1 MYEKIKAYICRHS
14 MIKKE
19 DVVIAGV
26 SGGADSVCL
35 LLILEKLKTEW
46 DFGLAVVH
54 VNHCLR
60 GEAADADEAFVQEL
74 CAKMD
79 IPLLCVR
86 ENVKAYAEQYKLSE
100 EESGREVRRAAY
112 RQAMDIYGGTKIALA
127 HHMDDNA
134 ETMLL
139 NLARGTGMKG
149 MAGIRPV
156 NGSYIRPLLAVRRNE
171 IEEYLRKHHMVY
183 QTDSTNLEDAYTRNR
198 IRNHVIPYLE
208 NHVNRKTVEHMQEYA
223 EQMELASAYMNRQTD
238 KLWKACV
245 KETGAGY
252 QIALESFLKEDKAL
266 HPYLIRR
273 VIAMAAGREKDIESV
288 HVRSVEDLCDRQS
301 GKQVMLPYGLEA
313 VREYD
318 KIWIRQRKM
327 SAGRKEAGVT
337 GVETGNDV
345 SGEFAEVL
353 LCRPG
358 EETFDRKTAEGI
370 QLRVFS
376 CEKIPDAFEER
387 LYTKWFDYD
396 IIQNN
401 VVLRGRRSGDYLQI
415 DAQGHTQKLKN
426 YLINAKIPKGQR
438 DKVPLIAVGQE
449 ILWIIG
455 YRQNQKYQITEHTK
469 RILEIQVEDYGGKED
484 GRAY

>member
-1 MYEKIKAYICRHS
+1 MYEKIKAYIRRHN
-14 MIKKE
+14 MIEKD

-35 LLILEKLKTEW
+35 LLLLDKLRREW
-46 DFGLAVVH
+46 EFGLVVVH

-60 GEAADADEAFVQEL
+60 GPDADADEAFVREL
-74 CAKMD
+74 CGKMEV
-79 IPLLCVR
+79 PVLCVR
-86 ENVKAYAEQYKLSE
+86 ENVKAYADQHKLSDE
-100 EESGREVRRAAY
+100 EAGREVRRAAY
-112 RQAMDIYGGTKIALA
+112 RQAMESYGGTKIALA

-139 NLARGTGMKG
+139 NLARGTGVKG

-156 NGSYIRPLLAVRRNE
+156 NGRYIRPLLAVRRSE
-171 IEEYLRKHHMVY
+171 IEAYLQEHHMTY
-183 QTDSTNLEDAYTRNR
+183 QTDSTNLEDGYTRNR

-208 NHVNRKTVEHMQEYA
+208 SHVNRKMVEHMQEYA
-223 EQMELASAYMNRQTD
+223 EQMEQAAGYLSRQTD
-238 KLWKACV
+238 KLWEACV
-245 KETGAGY
+245 KETDTGY
-252 QIALESFLKEDKAL
+252 QIALKPFQEEDKAL

-273 VIAMAAGREKDIESV
+273 VIAAAAGREKDIESV
-288 HVRSVEDLCDRQS
+288 HVRNVAELCDRQS
-301 GKQVMLPYGLEA
+301 GRRAMLPYGLEA

-318 KIWIRQRKM
+318 TIWIRKKKSEMERWGNEKN
-327 SAGRKEAGVT
+327 GIKEC
-337 GVETGNDV
+337 EEKL
-345 SGEFAEVL
+345 SEVL
-353 LCRPG
+353 LCRSG
-358 EETFDRKTAEGI
+358 KEAFDCQAKEGVR
-370 QLRVFS
+370 LRVFT

-387 LYTKWFDYD
+387 PYTKWFDYD
-396 IIQNN
+396 IIQSD
-401 VVLRGRRSGDYLQI
+401 VVLRRRRSGDYLQI

-438 DKVPLIAVGQE
+438 DQIPLIAAGQE

-455 YRQNQKYQITEHTK
+455 YRQNQKYQVTEHTK